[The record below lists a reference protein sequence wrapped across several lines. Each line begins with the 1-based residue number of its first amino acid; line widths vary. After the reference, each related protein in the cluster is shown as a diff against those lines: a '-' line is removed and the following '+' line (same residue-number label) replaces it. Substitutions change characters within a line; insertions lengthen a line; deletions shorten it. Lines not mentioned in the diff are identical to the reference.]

1 MALENKNFSVKN
13 GLSIVN
19 TEVISVDRKA
29 KNLTF
34 DTADT
39 NTLKINGNTLL
50 ASAGT
55 AAITLPNSTTRLV
68 GRDTEDTLS
77 NKTLSNFVATGT
89 MSVGGSPGVF
99 GQILKSSGTAM
110 FWSDTFNGLP
120 RYVPYD
126 TDFNAESQGLYLID
140 TSDNTVT
147 ITLPDT
153 NTVAIDDGEGIEFID
168 AKGTWGVNFV
178 TLIPGNLT
186 DRFINSANIEDDTY
200 IFDSSNAIV
209 RVVWDGQYWRVF
221 PR

>member
-68 GRDTEDTLS
+68 GRDTEDTLT
-77 NKTLSNFVATGT
+77 NKTLGNFVATGT
-89 MSVGGSPGVF
+89 MAVGGSPGVF
-99 GQILKSSGTAM
+99 GQILKSSGTGM
-110 FWSDTFNGLP
+110 FWADTFNGLP

-168 AKGTWGVNFV
+168 AKGTWGVNFA
-178 TLIPGNLT
+178 TLIPGNST
-186 DRFINSANIEDDTY
+186 DRFINSANIEDDAY